1 MCEILSKEIMRI
13 CGEMKSN
20 GMLFNIPPRQEQDKP
35 HISHTLKE
43 ITRLFFFEF
52 DAFAC
57 M

>member
-1 MCEILSKEIMRI
+1 MRI